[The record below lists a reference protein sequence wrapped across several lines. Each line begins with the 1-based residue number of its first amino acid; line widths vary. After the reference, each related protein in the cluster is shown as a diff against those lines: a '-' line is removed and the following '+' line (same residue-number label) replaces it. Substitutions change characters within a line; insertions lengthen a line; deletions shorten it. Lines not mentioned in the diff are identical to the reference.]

1 MFGKFVF
8 ISFIFKE
15 DCPTPVQ
22 HLYND
27 HEIRMIDS
35 EHLYKHEIFWE
46 TKKKVAFG
54 QGKPRDI
61 INYSNTYSFVSSS
74 LNIIIEV
81 KFRSTARIR
90 QSIG

>member
-15 DCPTPVQ
+15 DCPMIRVQ
-22 HLYND
+22 YFYYL
-27 HEIRMIDS
+27 HEIRIIIDS
-35 EHLYKHEIFWE
+35 EHLYKHKLFWE

-61 INYSNTYSFVSSS
+61 INYTNTYIFVSSS

-81 KFRSTARIR
+81 KFRSTARQR
-90 QSIG
+90 Q

>member
-15 DCPTPVQ
+15 DYPMSKLTIRVQ

-27 HEIRMIDS
+27 HKIRMINS
-35 EHLYKHEIFWE
+35 KHLYKHKLFWE

-54 QGKPRDI
+54 QGKPEISSI
-61 INYSNTYSFVSSS
+61 IQI
-74 LNIIIEV
+74 NILLCQVHWI
-81 KFRSTARIR
+81 S
-90 QSIG
+90 